1 MKRLLSCLLAL
12 FLALQLPVSAAAT
25 ESGAVPDP
33 AMEAG
38 DMLEN
43 SPAEYLSRVPLS
55 TVKEWCGHG
64 TEYFD
69 KFGVTRE
76 KLVKELSAHE
86 HDRYYLGTPEI
97 GMDWQSPNGDISYN
111 GSPGTNCAGFVAYV
125 LRKCGLKSADVIA
138 TMKKGTHT
146 SWGGGKPYAMLSN
159 ASNYCTLVQKGNL
172 IAHVF
177 GSRDEMLKSGKCEKG
192 DIILRLWTNNFSDP
206 DDHDNHLMI
215 FWGSRP
221 SENKV
226 WHTASGRNHIGEMIH
241 EAGASFILIK
251 FAPPSPPV
259 AGFKDVF
266 QRDWY
271 AKAVEYVKE
280 NGLMTGTENRAFE
293 PNAVTTRGQLV
304 TILWRLAGEPE
315 PYRPESQFPDVLPGK
330 YYTSAVLWAEEQ
342 GIVSG
347 CADGTFRP
355 GQKLLRQDMA
365 LLLYR
370 YCSRMGLDISASDD
384 LSRFRDVEKVGDY
397 AREALE
403 WATGSG
409 LVTGVSAE
417 VLSPLG
423 AASRCQTAEILM
435 RFHKMMGSAE

>member
-1 MKRLLSCLLAL
+1 MRKALSLLLAI
-12 FLALQLPVSAAAT
+12 FLLWQLSVTAWA
-25 ESGAVPDP
+25 
-33 AMEAG
+33 AG
-38 DMLEN
+38 DGEN
-43 SPAEYLSRVPLS
+43 ARETKASPFSSRVPLA
-55 TVKEWCGHG
+55 TVKRWCEHG

-86 HDRYYLGTPEI
+86 HDNYYLGTPEI

-111 GSPGTNCAGFVAYV
+111 GAPGTNCAGFVAYV
-125 LRKCGLKSADVIA
+125 LRKCGLKSAEVIA
-138 TMKKGTHT
+138 TMKKGTYT
-146 SWGGGKPYAMLSN
+146 SWGGGRPYAMLSN

-206 DDHDNHLMI
+206 NDHDNHLMI

-259 AGFKDVF
+259 AGFRDVF
-266 QRDWY
+266 ERNWY
-271 AKAVEYVKE
+271 AGAVRYVKD
-280 NGLMTGTENRAFE
+280 NGLMSGTERDAFD
-293 PNAVTTRGQLV
+293 PAGFTTRGQLV
-304 TILWRLAGEPE
+304 SILWRMAGSPE
-315 PYRPESQFPDVLPGK
+315 AAAEGPAFSDVSLEK
-330 YYTSAVLWAEEQ
+330 YYAPAISWAAEA

-347 CADGTFRP
+347 YPNGTFRP
-355 GQKLLRQDMA
+355 ERRLLRQDMA
-365 LLLYR
+365 LIFCK
-370 YCSRMGLDISASDD
+370 YCAAFGMGTEIKAPDG
-384 LSRFRDVEKVGDY
+384 LSPFQDSEEVDSY
-397 AREALE
+397 ARQAME
-403 WATGSG
+403 WAVDTGLIAG
-409 LVTGVSAE
+409 TAPNL
-417 VLSPLG
+417 LSPLR
-423 AASRCQTAEILM
+423 STPRCQTAEIVM
-435 RFHKMMGSAE
+435 RFHKKYLAEPEAV